1 MKRQE
6 RIDRLE
12 LMMTFARIVESG
24 SLSAAAGLLGTTQA
38 TVSRRLQTLETL
50 LGAKLLLRSTHAM
63 KLTDDGERCY
73 HHSQILLAGW
83 QSMEDELKHADEE
96 PVGILRVRAPHA
108 FGQEQ
113 LLVPLTQF
121 LLEHSKLSVEW
132 MLNDKSVDFL
142 AENLDC
148 AIQVGVESDPANVAV
163 LLAEVPRIVIASPE
177 LLARS
182 PAVEEIN
189 DLARLSWVALNT
201 FYRHEVTLTHADTGE
216 TVQVPISPRLSSDS
230 LYAIKGAA
238 LAGLGAAVVSAW
250 VVQEELA
257 QGRLVNLLPAWQAAM
272 LPVRLVY
279 PHARYQ
285 PARLCRFLALMREVM
300 PGLSGMQ
307 APKKSRP

>member
-1 MKRQE
+1 
-6 RIDRLE
+6 
-12 LMMTFARIVESG
+12 MTFARIVESG

-73 HHSQILLAGW
+73 HHSQILLAAW

-142 AENLDC
+142 AENIDC

-189 DLARLSWVALNT
+189 DLARLPWVALNT

-216 TVQVPISPRLSSDS
+216 AVQVPMSPRLSSDS

>member
-1 MKRQE
+1 
-6 RIDRLE
+6 
-12 LMMTFARIVESG
+12 MTFARIVESG

-142 AENLDC
+142 AENIDC
-148 AIQVGVESDPANVAV
+148 AIQVGVESDPAHVAV

-182 PAVEEIN
+182 PAVKEIN
-189 DLARLSWVALNT
+189 DLARLPWVALNT

-216 TVQVPISPRLSSDS
+216 AVQVPMSPRLSSDS

>member
-1 MKRQE
+1 
-6 RIDRLE
+6 
-12 LMMTFARIVESG
+12 MTFARIVESG

-142 AENLDC
+142 AENIDC

-189 DLARLSWVALNT
+189 VLARLPWVALNT

-216 TVQVPISPRLSSDS
+216 AVQVPMSPRLSSDS

>member
-1 MKRQE
+1 
-6 RIDRLE
+6 
-12 LMMTFARIVESG
+12 MTFARIVESG

-38 TVSRRLQTLETL
+38 TVSRRLQALETL

-73 HHSQILLAGW
+73 HHGQILLAGW
-83 QSMEDELKHADEE
+83 QAMEDELKHADEE
-96 PVGILRVRAPHA
+96 PVGVLRVRAPHA

-142 AENLDC
+142 AENIDC

-189 DLARLSWVALNT
+189 DLARLPWVALNT

-216 TVQVPISPRLSSDS
+216 AAQVPISPRLSSDS

>member
-1 MKRQE
+1 
-6 RIDRLE
+6 
-12 LMMTFARIVESG
+12 MTFARIVESG

-142 AENLDC
+142 AENIDC

-189 DLARLSWVALNT
+189 DLARLPWVALNT

-216 TVQVPISPRLSSDS
+216 AVQVPMSPRLSSDS